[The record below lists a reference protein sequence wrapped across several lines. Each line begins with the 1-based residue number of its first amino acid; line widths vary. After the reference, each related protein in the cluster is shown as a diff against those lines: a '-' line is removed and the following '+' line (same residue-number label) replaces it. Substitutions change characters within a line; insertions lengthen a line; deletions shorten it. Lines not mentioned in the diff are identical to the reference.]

1 MNTTKIVNQ
10 IVEIKAQVAAVHKY
24 IFEIISEE
32 GIRFAHIK
40 RGHYLNG
47 QVDYPATGDYVMINW
62 QGEDKSQILRT
73 LPRRSTLSRA
83 DHVENKEQIIATNF
97 DYIFILQAVN
107 QDFNIRRLER
117 YLTLAW
123 QSGGVPVVIL
133 TKSDLNENHA
143 DLILAAQ
150 QVAIGT
156 TVHIVS
162 AHTKVGLKELDRYL
176 KSDKTIVL
184 VGSSGVGKSTLINS
198 LMDKKVMKVKQIRE
212 KDGRGRHTTS
222 HRQLFVLSSGA
233 KIIDTPGMREVG
245 IWNASEGLEQSFSDV
260 EHYFGKCK
268 FRDCQHQSE
277 PNCAIKTALQ
287 AGDLSLERW
296 ESYLKL
302 HAEAKYISNK
312 TAYLKEKTQTE
323 KGISKLVKEL
333 KSNYQVNACL
343 ESFICKECGR
353 AVNPEYAGSNHRNH
367 CPYCLTSIHAD
378 NLPGDR
384 ASLCKGKMDA
394 ISIWSK
400 KDGEWAII
408 HRCRSCGTLKSN
420 RIAADDDQNRLVDL
434 ANKAI
439 QHPPFIIEN
448 TK

>member
-10 IVEIKAQVAAVHKY
+10 IVEIKAQVAAVHKD

-32 GIRFAHIK
+32 GTRFAHIK
-40 RGHYLNG
+40 RGHYFNE

-73 LPRRSTLSRA
+73 LPRRSTLTRA

-143 DLILAAQ
+143 DLISAAQ

-176 KSDKTIVL
+176 KPDKTIVL
-184 VGSSGVGKSTLINS
+184 VGSSGVGKSTLING
-198 LMDKKVMKVKQIRE
+198 LMDKKVMKIKEIRE

-222 HRQLFVLSSGA
+222 HRQLFVLSNGA

-245 IWNASEGLEQSFSDV
+245 IWNASEGLGQSFSDV

-277 PNCAIKTALQ
+277 QNCAIKIALQ

-302 HAEAKYISNK
+302 HAEAKYTSNK

-333 KSNYQVNACL
+333 KSIYQVNACL

-353 AVNPEYAGSNHRNH
+353 LVNPEYAGSNHRNH

-400 KDGEWAII
+400 RW
-408 HRCRSCGTLKSN
+408 
-420 RIAADDDQNRLVDL
+420 
-434 ANKAI
+434 
-439 QHPPFIIEN
+439 
-448 TK
+448 